1 MIRKGATTIWERW
14 NGDTGDIAMNSY
26 NHYALG
32 AVAGFLFRRV
42 AGIEP
47 AAPGFREILVRP
59 VLDPRVTRAG
69 ADYDSALGRISTDW
83 TWSPG
88 ERFELTLTVPPGA
101 TARVELPDTLGAVSV
116 DGTPTEGDIRLGSG
130 RRQITARP

>member
-1 MIRKGATTIWERW
+1 
-14 NGDTGDIAMNSY
+14 MNSY

-47 AAPGFREILVRP
+47 AAPGFREILVKP
-59 VLDPRVTRAG
+59 VLDPRVTKAG
-69 ADYDSALGRISTDW
+69 ADYDSVLGRISTDW
-83 TWSPG
+83 CWTPG